1 MKQWIGSSFP
11 RKRESRPS
19 LIPGFRLAPAIASLA
34 GMTHKKNL
42 KIRKTRSQRKTML
55 RLPEF
60 NYHQPRSL
68 KQATKAL
75 ADLGADAMLVAGGT
89 DVYPKMK
96 RGQFTPRNLISL
108 RGLRDLTGIRQSKE
122 GLWIGAG
129 ESLTAVSDNRLI
141 AKHFPALAHAA
152 ESVSTPQLRNMG
164 TIGGNVLV
172 DTRCNYYD
180 QTFFWR
186 QAVGFCMKKDGDI
199 CLVAP
204 GSAKCL
210 AIASSDTSPVLV
222 SLGAETVLVSRQGER
237 RVKLE
242 DLYRDDGID
251 YSTKAKD
258 EVLKGLL
265 IPPESLGRRNV
276 YLKLRRRGSF
286 DFPILGVA
294 ATMETN
300 ERGECRHVSVVL
312 TAVASAPKVVNEAT
326 TLLQGKKLT
335 SELIDAVADAAAK
348 ISHPLDNADL
358 DYWYRKRMAKVYTQR
373 ALAQLAGLGDWNTG
387 VME

>member
-1 MKQWIGSSFP
+1 
-11 RKRESRPS
+11 
-19 LIPGFRLAPAIASLA
+19 
-34 GMTHKKNL
+34 
-42 KIRKTRSQRKTML
+42 ML

-60 NYHQPRSL
+60 TYFQPRSL
-68 KQATKAL
+68 KQAIKAL

-108 RGLRDLTGIRQSKE
+108 RGLRELKGIRQSKD
-122 GLWIGAG
+122 GILIGAG
-129 ESLTAVSDNRLI
+129 ESLTTVSKHRLI
-141 AKHFPALAHAA
+141 AKHLPALAHAA

-180 QTFFWR
+180 QTHFWR

-210 AIASSDTSPVLV
+210 AIASSDTAPVLV
-222 SLGAETVLVSRQGER
+222 SLDAEAILVHPQGER

-242 DLYRDDGID
+242 DLYRDDGIE
-251 YSTKAKD
+251 YSAKAKD
-258 EVLKGLL
+258 EVLKGLF
-265 IPPESLGRRNV
+265 IPRQSLARRNA

-294 ATMETN
+294 ATMETD
-300 ERGECRHVSVVL
+300 ERGECRAASVVL
-312 TAVASAPKVVNEAT
+312 TAVASAPKVITEAT
-326 TLLQGKKLT
+326 ALLQGKKVT
-335 SELIDAVADAAAK
+335 PELIDAVAEAAAK
-348 ISHPLDNADL
+348 TAHPLDNADL

-373 ALAQLAGLGDWNTG
+373 ALASVAGLEL
-387 VME
+387 V

>member
-1 MKQWIGSSFP
+1 
-11 RKRESRPS
+11 
-19 LIPGFRLAPAIASLA
+19 
-34 GMTHKKNL
+34 
-42 KIRKTRSQRKTML
+42 ML

-60 NYHQPRSL
+60 NYSQPRSL

-75 ADLGADAMLVAGGT
+75 VDLGPETMLVAGGT

-108 RGLRDLTGIRQSKE
+108 RALRELKGIRQSKE

-129 ESLTAVSDNRLI
+129 ESLTAVSSHRLI
-141 AKHFPALAHAA
+141 TKHFPALAHAA

-222 SLGAETVLVSRQGER
+222 SLGAQAILISPRGER
-237 RVKLE
+237 RVALE

-251 YSTKAKD
+251 YSAKAKD
-258 EVLKGLL
+258 EVLKGLF
-265 IPPESLGRRNV
+265 IPPESLRRQNV

-294 ATMETN
+294 ATMEID

-312 TAVASAPKVVNEAT
+312 TAVASAPKVIPEVMA
-326 TLLQGKKLT
+326 LLQGKQVTK
-335 SELIDAVADAAAK
+335 ELIDAVADAAAK

-358 DYWYRKRMAKVYTQR
+358 DYWYRKRMAKVYTGR
-373 ALAQLAGLGDWNTG
+373 ALAQLAGIELA
-387 VME
+387 

>member
-1 MKQWIGSSFP
+1 
-11 RKRESRPS
+11 
-19 LIPGFRLAPAIASLA
+19 
-34 GMTHKKNL
+34 
-42 KIRKTRSQRKTML
+42 ML

-60 NYHQPRSL
+60 NYIQPKSL
-68 KQATKAL
+68 KESARVL
-75 ADLGADAMLVAGGT
+75 ANLGAEAMAVAGGT

-96 RGQFTPRNLISL
+96 RGQFTPRHLVSL
-108 RGLRDLTGIRQSKE
+108 RALRELKGIRSTKD

-129 ESLTAVSDNRLI
+129 ESLTAVSNHPLI

-204 GSAKCL
+204 GSSKCL
-210 AIASSDTSPVLV
+210 AIASSDTAPVLM
-222 SLGAETVLVSRQGER
+222 SLGTEAVLVKKQGER
-237 RVKLE
+237 RIKIS
-242 DLYRDDGID
+242 DLYRDDGINFLGK
-251 YSTKAKD
+251 TND

-265 IPPESLGRRNV
+265 IPKNALSRRNV

-294 ATMETN
+294 ATMDVDEQKQ
-300 ERGECRHVSVVL
+300 CRVASLVL
-312 TAVASAPKVVNEAT
+312 TAVASAPKVVLEAS
-326 TLLQGKKLT
+326 TLLQGKKVT
-335 SELIDAVADAAAK
+335 KELIDAVADAAAK

-373 ALAQLAGLGDWNTG
+373 ALARLAGLECE

>member
-1 MKQWIGSSFP
+1 
-11 RKRESRPS
+11 
-19 LIPGFRLAPAIASLA
+19 
-34 GMTHKKNL
+34 
-42 KIRKTRSQRKTML
+42 ML
-55 RLPEF
+55 RLPQF
-60 NYHQPRSL
+60 NYYQPRSL

-96 RGQFTPRNLISL
+96 RGQFTPRHLISL
-108 RGLRDLTGIRQSKE
+108 RALRELKGIRQTKD

-129 ESLTAVSDNRLI
+129 ESLTSASNHRLI

-222 SLGAETVLVSRQGER
+222 SLGAEAVLVSKSGER
-237 RVKLE
+237 RVRLE

-251 YSTKAKD
+251 YSVKAKD
-258 EVLKGLL
+258 EVLKGLF
-265 IPPESLGRRNV
+265 IPPESFGRRNV

-294 ATMETN
+294 ATMDVDD
-300 ERGECRHVSVVL
+300 RGECRHASVVL
-312 TAVASAPKVVNEAT
+312 TAVASAPKVIPEAM
-326 TLLQGKKLT
+326 TLLEGKKVTLD
-335 SELIDAVADAAAK
+335 LINAVADLAAK
-348 ISHPLDNADL
+348 TAHPLDNADL

-373 ALAQLAGLGDWNTG
+373 ALAQVAGL
-387 VME
+387 ELAPS

>member
-1 MKQWIGSSFP
+1 
-11 RKRESRPS
+11 
-19 LIPGFRLAPAIASLA
+19 
-34 GMTHKKNL
+34 
-42 KIRKTRSQRKTML
+42 ML
-55 RLPEF
+55 RLPDF
-60 NYHQPRSL
+60 NYLQPRTL

-96 RGQFTPRNLISL
+96 RGQFTPRHLISL
-108 RGLRDLTGIRQSKE
+108 RSLRELKGIRQNPE

-129 ESLTAVSDNRLI
+129 ESLTTVSNHRLI

-204 GSAKCL
+204 GSSKCL
-210 AIASSDTSPVLV
+210 AIASSDTAPVLI
-222 SLGAETVLVSRQGER
+222 SLGAEVILANKQGER

-251 YSTKAKD
+251 YSAKAKN

-265 IPPESLGRRNV
+265 IPKEALGRRNV

-294 ATMETN
+294 ATMDIDEQ
-300 ERGECRHVSVVL
+300 GECRDARLVL
-312 TAVASAPKVVNEAT
+312 TAVASAPKVIAEAT
-326 TLLQGKKLT
+326 TLLQGNRVTK
-335 SELIDAVADAAAK
+335 ELIDVVADAAAK
-348 ISHPLDNADL
+348 TAHPLDNADL

-373 ALAQLAGLGDWNTG
+373 ALAQVAGLGN
-387 VME
+387 

>member
-1 MKQWIGSSFP
+1 
-11 RKRESRPS
+11 
-19 LIPGFRLAPAIASLA
+19 
-34 GMTHKKNL
+34 
-42 KIRKTRSQRKTML
+42 ML

-60 NYHQPRSL
+60 NYYQPRSL
-68 KQATKAL
+68 KEASKVL

-96 RGQFTPRNLISL
+96 RGQFTPLHLVSVRAL
-108 RGLRDLTGIRQSKE
+108 RELKGIRQGKD

-129 ESLTAVSDNRLI
+129 ESLTAVSHHRLI
-141 AKHFPALAHAA
+141 AKYFPALAHAA

-222 SLGAETVLVSRQGER
+222 SLGAEAILVNKQEER
-237 RVKLE
+237 RIKLQ

-251 YSTKAKD
+251 YAAKGND
-258 EVLKGLL
+258 EILRGLF
-265 IPPESLGRRNV
+265 IPRDRLGRRNA

-294 ATMETN
+294 ATMDTN
-300 ERGECRHVSVVL
+300 EEGECRHASVVL
-312 TAVASAPKVVNEAT
+312 TAVASAPKVVPEAS
-326 TLLQGKKLT
+326 TLLEGKKVT
-335 SELIDAVADAAAK
+335 RELIEAVAEAAAK
-348 ISHPLDNADL
+348 VAHPLDNADL

-373 ALAQLAGLGDWNTG
+373 ALAQVAGLGEWSTG

>member
-1 MKQWIGSSFP
+1 
-11 RKRESRPS
+11 
-19 LIPGFRLAPAIASLA
+19 
-34 GMTHKKNL
+34 
-42 KIRKTRSQRKTML
+42 ML

-60 NYHQPRSL
+60 NYIQPRTL

-75 ADLGADAMLVAGGT
+75 ADLGPDAMLVAGGT

-96 RGQFTPRNLISL
+96 RGQFTPRTLISL
-108 RGLRDLTGIRQSKE
+108 RALRELRGIRQNNE

-129 ESLTAVSDNRLI
+129 ESLTTVSHHRLI
-141 AKHFPALAHAA
+141 AKYLPALAHAA

-210 AIASSDTSPVLV
+210 AVASSDTAPVLL
-222 SLGAETVLVSRQGER
+222 SLGAEAIIVGSRGER
-237 RVKLE
+237 RLKLE
-242 DLYRDDGID
+242 DLYRDDGIE
-251 YSTKAKD
+251 YCSKAAD
-258 EVLKGLL
+258 EVLKALIIPRENLL
-265 IPPESLGRRNV
+265 RRNV

-294 ATMETN
+294 ATLAIDDA
-300 ERGECRHVSVVL
+300 GACRDASVVL
-312 TAVASAPKVVNEAT
+312 TAVASAPKVVNAAGA
-326 TLLQGKKLT
+326 LLTGKKLT
-335 SELIDAVADAAAK
+335 LELIDAVAELAAK
-348 ISHPLDNADL
+348 AAHPLDNTDL
-358 DYWYRKRMAKVYTQR
+358 DYWYRKRMTRVYTQR
-373 ALAQLAGLGDWNTG
+373 ALASLVGLRLPATDS
-387 VME
+387 

>member
-1 MKQWIGSSFP
+1 
-11 RKRESRPS
+11 
-19 LIPGFRLAPAIASLA
+19 
-34 GMTHKKNL
+34 
-42 KIRKTRSQRKTML
+42 ML

-60 NYHQPRSL
+60 EYHQPRSL
-68 KQATKAL
+68 KQAVKIL
-75 ADLGADAMLVAGGT
+75 GDLNGDSMIVAGGT

-96 RGQFTPRNLISL
+96 RGQFTPRHLVSL
-108 RGLRDLTGIRQSKE
+108 SGLRELKGIRQTPE

-129 ESLTAVSDNRLI
+129 ESLMAVANHRLI
-141 AKHFPALAHAA
+141 AKTLPALAHAA

-186 QAVGFCMKKDGDI
+186 QAAGFCMKKDGDI

-204 GSAKCL
+204 GSSKCL
-210 AIASSDTSPVLV
+210 AIASSDTAPVLV
-222 SLGAETVLVSRQGER
+222 SFGAEAVLVSKQGER

-242 DLYRDDGID
+242 ELYRDDGID
-251 YSTKAKD
+251 YTVKPKD
-258 EVLKGLL
+258 EILKALL
-265 IPPESLGRRNV
+265 IPREALSRRNV

-294 ATMETN
+294 ATMDVN
-300 ERGECRHVSVVL
+300 GSGECRDVHVVL
-312 TAVASAPKVVNEAT
+312 TAVASAPKVVSEAAG
-326 TLLQGKKLT
+326 LLAGKKVT
-335 SELIDAVADAAAK
+335 KESIEAVADAAAK

-373 ALAQLAGLGDWNTG
+373 ALAQVAGLDDRSTG
-387 VME
+387 VKE

>member
-1 MKQWIGSSFP
+1 
-11 RKRESRPS
+11 
-19 LIPGFRLAPAIASLA
+19 
-34 GMTHKKNL
+34 
-42 KIRKTRSQRKTML
+42 ML

-60 NYHQPRSL
+60 KYHQPRSL

-108 RGLRDLTGIRQSKE
+108 RLLRELKGIRQSKE

-129 ESLTAVSDNRLI
+129 ESLTAVTKHRLT

-222 SLGAETVLVSRQGER
+222 SLGAEAVLVSRQGER

-242 DLYRDDGID
+242 DLFRDDGID
-251 YSTKAKD
+251 YSAKAKD
-258 EVLKGLL
+258 EVLKVLF
-265 IPPESLGRRNV
+265 IPRESFARRNV

-294 ATMETN
+294 ATMETD
-300 ERGECRHVSVVL
+300 EHGECRHVSVVL
-312 TAVASAPKVVNEAT
+312 TAVASAPKVIPEAMA
-326 TLLQGKKLT
+326 LLEGKKVTLD
-335 SELIDAVADAAAK
+335 LINAVADLAAK
-348 ISHPLDNADL
+348 TAHPLDNADL

-373 ALAQLAGLGDWNTG
+373 ALAQLVGIGDRNSG
-387 VME
+387 MME

>member
-1 MKQWIGSSFP
+1 
-11 RKRESRPS
+11 
-19 LIPGFRLAPAIASLA
+19 
-34 GMTHKKNL
+34 
-42 KIRKTRSQRKTML
+42 ML

-60 NYHQPRSL
+60 NYIQPRSL
-68 KQATKAL
+68 KQATRAL
-75 ADLGADAMLVAGGT
+75 AELGADAMLVAGGT

-96 RGQFTPRNLISL
+96 RGQFTPRHLVSL
-108 RGLRDLTGIRQSKE
+108 RNLRELKGIRQSKD

-129 ESLTAVSDNRLI
+129 ESLTAVSAHPLI
-141 AKHFPALAHAA
+141 VKHFPALSHAA

-204 GSAKCL
+204 GSTKCL
-210 AIASSDTSPVLV
+210 AIASSDTAPVLV
-222 SLGAETVLVSRQGER
+222 SLGAEAILVNKQEER
-237 RVKLE
+237 RIKLE

-251 YSTKAKD
+251 YAAKAKD

-265 IPPESLGRRNV
+265 IPRDSLGRRNA

-294 ATMETN
+294 ATMDMN
-300 ERGECRHVSVVL
+300 EQGECRTASVVL
-312 TAVASAPKVVNEAT
+312 TAVASAPKVVPEAS
-326 TLLQGKKLT
+326 TLLDSKKVT
-335 SELIDAVADAAAK
+335 RELIDAVADAAAK

-373 ALAQLAGLGDWNTG
+373 ALAQVAGLENRSTG

>member
-1 MKQWIGSSFP
+1 
-11 RKRESRPS
+11 
-19 LIPGFRLAPAIASLA
+19 
-34 GMTHKKNL
+34 
-42 KIRKTRSQRKTML
+42 ML

-60 NYHQPRSL
+60 NYYQPRSL
-68 KQATKAL
+68 KQATRAL

-96 RGQFTPRNLISL
+96 RGQFTPRHLVSVRAL
-108 RGLRDLTGIRQSKE
+108 RELKGIRQTKD

-129 ESLTAVSDNRLI
+129 ESLTAVSNHRLI
-141 AKHFPALAHAA
+141 AKHLPALAHAA

-164 TIGGNVLV
+164 TIGGNVFV

-204 GSAKCL
+204 GSSKCL

-222 SLGAETVLVSRQGER
+222 SLGAEAILVNKQEER
-237 RVKLE
+237 RIKLE

-251 YSTKAKD
+251 YAAKGKD
-258 EVLKGLL
+258 EILRGLF
-265 IPPESLGRRNV
+265 IPRHSLGRRNA

-294 ATMETN
+294 ATMDAN
-300 ERGECRHVSVVL
+300 DQGECRHVSVAL
-312 TAVASAPKVVNEAT
+312 TAVASAPKVVPEAS
-326 TLLQGKKLT
+326 TLLEGKKVT
-335 SELIDAVADAAAK
+335 KELIDAVAEAAAK

-373 ALAQLAGLGDWNTG
+373 ALAQVAGLEDRSTG

>member
-1 MKQWIGSSFP
+1 L
-11 RKRESRPS
+11 RE
-19 LIPGFRLAPAIASLA
+19 
-34 GMTHKKNL
+34 L
-42 KIRKTRSQRKTML
+42 K
-55 RLPEF
+55 
-60 NYHQPRSL
+60 
-68 KQATKAL
+68 
-75 ADLGADAMLVAGGT
+75 
-89 DVYPKMK
+89 
-96 RGQFTPRNLISL
+96 
-108 RGLRDLTGIRQSKE
+108 GIRQSND

-129 ESLTAVSDNRLI
+129 ESLTAVSSHRLI
-141 AKHFPALAHAA
+141 SKFFPALAHAA

-210 AIASSDTSPVLV
+210 AIASSDTAPVLV
-222 SLGAETVLVSRQGER
+222 SLGAEAILMGPTGER
-237 RVKLE
+237 RCKLA

-251 YSTKAKD
+251 YSVKTHD
-258 EVLKGLL
+258 EILKGLL
-265 IPPESLGRRNV
+265 IPRQTLGRRNV

-294 ATMETN
+294 ATADIDD
-300 ERGECRHVSVVL
+300 RGECRDATVVL
-312 TAVASAPKVVNEAT
+312 TAVASAPKTVSEAT
-326 TLLQGKKLT
+326 SLLRGKKITL
-335 SELIDAVADAAAK
+335 ELIDAVADAAAK
-348 ISHPLDNADL
+348 IAHPLDNADL
-358 DYWYRKRMAKVYTQR
+358 DYWYRKRMAKVFTQR
-373 ALAQLAGLGDWNTG
+373 ALAQVAGLADRSTG

>member
-1 MKQWIGSSFP
+1 
-11 RKRESRPS
+11 
-19 LIPGFRLAPAIASLA
+19 
-34 GMTHKKNL
+34 
-42 KIRKTRSQRKTML
+42 ML

-60 NYHQPRSL
+60 NYIQPRSL

-75 ADLGADAMLVAGGT
+75 ADLGNDAMLVAGGT

-108 RGLRDLTGIRQSKE
+108 RALRELKGIRQSKE

-129 ESLTAVSDNRLI
+129 ESLTTVSHHRLI
-141 AKHFPALAHAA
+141 AKHLPALAHAA

-180 QTFFWR
+180 QTHFWR

-210 AIASSDTSPVLV
+210 AIASSDTAPVLV
-222 SLGAETVLVSRQGER
+222 SLGAEAVIVNQQGER

-258 EVLKGLL
+258 EVLKALF
-265 IPPESLGRRNV
+265 IPRESLARRNA

-294 ATMETN
+294 ATMDID
-300 ERGECRHVSVVL
+300 ERGDCRYASLVL
-312 TAVASAPKVVNEAT
+312 TAVASAPKVITEASA
-326 TLLQGKKLT
+326 LLQGKKVT
-335 SELIDAVADAAAK
+335 AELIEAVADAAAK
-348 ISHPLDNADL
+348 LAHPLDNADL
-358 DYWYRKRMAKVYTQR
+358 DYWYRKKMAKVYTQR
-373 ALAQLAGLGDWNTG
+373 ALAQVAGIRGWITG

>member
-1 MKQWIGSSFP
+1 
-11 RKRESRPS
+11 
-19 LIPGFRLAPAIASLA
+19 
-34 GMTHKKNL
+34 
-42 KIRKTRSQRKTML
+42 ML

-60 NYHQPRSL
+60 NYLRPKSL
-68 KQATKAL
+68 KEATKVL
-75 ADLGADAMLVAGGT
+75 ANLGSDAMVVAGGT
-89 DVYPKMK
+89 DIYPKMK
-96 RGQFTPRNLISL
+96 RGQFTPHHLVSLRNLSEL
-108 RGLRDLTGIRQSKE
+108 RGIRQDKD
-122 GLWIGAG
+122 GFWIGAG
-129 ESLTAVSDNRLI
+129 ETLTAVSSHRLI

-210 AIASSDTSPVLV
+210 AIASSDTAPVLLSFGAEAVLV
-222 SLGAETVLVSRQGER
+222 SKQGER
-237 RVKLE
+237 RIKLE
-242 DLYRDDGID
+242 ELYIDDGIHFLG
-251 YSTKAKD
+251 KHQD
-258 EVLKGLL
+258 EALRAVL
-265 IPPESLGRRNV
+265 IPQQALGHRNV

-294 ATMETN
+294 ATMDID
-300 ERGECRHVSVVL
+300 ERGECRDARVVL
-312 TAVASAPKVVNEAT
+312 TAVASAPKVIPEAT
-326 TLLQGKKLT
+326 TLLQGNRVTK
-335 SELIDAVADAAAK
+335 ELIDAVADAAAK
-348 ISHPLDNADL
+348 SAHPLDNADL

-373 ALAQLAGLGDWNTG
+373 ALAHLAGLGNG
-387 VME
+387 ILE

>member
-1 MKQWIGSSFP
+1 
-11 RKRESRPS
+11 
-19 LIPGFRLAPAIASLA
+19 
-34 GMTHKKNL
+34 
-42 KIRKTRSQRKTML
+42 ML

-60 NYHQPRSL
+60 NYIQPRSL
-68 KQATKAL
+68 KQTIKAL

-96 RGQFTPRNLISL
+96 RGQFTPRSLISL
-108 RGLRDLTGIRQSKE
+108 RGLRELKGIRQDSA

-129 ESLTAVSDNRLI
+129 ESLTAVSNHRLI
-141 AKHFPALAHAA
+141 AKHLPALAHAA

-180 QTFFWR
+180 QTHFWR
-186 QAVGFCMKKDGDI
+186 QAVGFCMKKDGEI

-210 AIASSDTSPVLV
+210 AIASSDTAPVLV
-222 SLGAETVLVSRQGER
+222 SLGAEAILVSNQGER
-237 RVKLE
+237 RARLE

-258 EVLKGLL
+258 EVLKELF
-265 IPPESLGRRNV
+265 IPRDNLTPRNV

-294 ATMETN
+294 ATMDID
-300 ERGECRHVSVVL
+300 ERGECHQASLVL
-312 TAVASAPKVVNEAT
+312 TAVSSAPKVIAEAA
-326 TLLQGKKLT
+326 TLLQGKKIT
-335 SELIDAVADAAAK
+335 GELIDAVADAAAK
-348 ISHPLDNADL
+348 TAHPLDNADL

-373 ALAQLAGLGDWNTG
+373 ALAQVAGIKDANTG
-387 VME
+387 VVK

>member
-1 MKQWIGSSFP
+1 
-11 RKRESRPS
+11 
-19 LIPGFRLAPAIASLA
+19 
-34 GMTHKKNL
+34 
-42 KIRKTRSQRKTML
+42 ML
-55 RLPEF
+55 RLPDF
-60 NYHQPRSL
+60 NYLQPRTL

-96 RGQFTPRNLISL
+96 RGQFTPRHLISL
-108 RGLRDLTGIRQSKE
+108 RSLRELKGIRQNPE

-129 ESLTAVSDNRLI
+129 ESLTTVSHHRLI

-180 QTFFWR
+180 QTLFWR

-204 GSAKCL
+204 GSSKCL
-210 AIASSDTSPVLV
+210 AIASSDTAPVLI
-222 SLGAETVLVSRQGER
+222 SLDAEVILASKQGER

-265 IPPESLGRRNV
+265 IPKEALGRRNV

-294 ATMETN
+294 ATMDIDEQ
-300 ERGECRHVSVVL
+300 GECRDARLVL
-312 TAVASAPKVVNEAT
+312 TAVASAPKVIAEAT
-326 TLLQGKKLT
+326 TLLQGNRVT
-335 SELIDAVADAAAK
+335 NELIDVVADAAAK
-348 ISHPLDNADL
+348 TAHPLDNADL

-373 ALAQLAGLGDWNTG
+373 ALEQVAGLGN
-387 VME
+387 

>member
-1 MKQWIGSSFP
+1 
-11 RKRESRPS
+11 
-19 LIPGFRLAPAIASLA
+19 
-34 GMTHKKNL
+34 
-42 KIRKTRSQRKTML
+42 ML

-60 NYHQPRSL
+60 NYIQPRSL

-75 ADLGADAMLVAGGT
+75 VDLGADAMLVAGGT

-96 RGQFTPRNLISL
+96 RGQFTPRHLISL
-108 RGLRDLTGIRQSKE
+108 RALRELKGIRQNQE

-129 ESLTAVSDNRLI
+129 ESLTTISNHRLI
-141 AKHFPALAHAA
+141 ANHFPALAHAA

-164 TIGGNVLV
+164 TIGGNILV

-222 SLGAETVLVSRQGER
+222 SLGAEAILVNNRGER

-242 DLYRDDGID
+242 DLYRDNGID

-258 EVLKGLL
+258 EILKALF

-294 ATMETN
+294 ATMDVD
-300 ERGECRHVSVVL
+300 ERGECRYASVVL
-312 TAVASAPKVVNEAT
+312 TAVASAPKIVPEAS
-326 TLLQGKKLT
+326 TLFQGKKVT
-335 SELIDAVADAAAK
+335 KELIDTVADAAAK
-348 ISHPLDNADL
+348 ISHPLDNTDM

-373 ALAQLAGLGDWNTG
+373 ALAQVAGIELAAQQVG
-387 VME
+387 

>member
-1 MKQWIGSSFP
+1 
-11 RKRESRPS
+11 
-19 LIPGFRLAPAIASLA
+19 
-34 GMTHKKNL
+34 
-42 KIRKTRSQRKTML
+42 ML

-60 NYHQPRSL
+60 HYSQPRTL
-68 KQATKAL
+68 REATKLL
-75 ADLGADAMLVAGGT
+75 ADLGSEAMLVAGGT

-96 RGQFTPRNLISL
+96 RGQFTPRHLVSL
-108 RGLRDLTGIRQSKE
+108 RMLRELKGIRSTKD

-129 ESLTAVSDNRLI
+129 ESLTAVSHHPLI

-210 AIASSDTSPVLV
+210 AIASSDTAPVLV
-222 SLGAETVLVSRQGER
+222 SLGAEATLISKQGER
-237 RVKLE
+237 RIKIS
-242 DLYRDDGID
+242 DLYVDDGINFLG
-251 YSTKAKD
+251 KARD

-265 IPPESLGRRNV
+265 IPKETLNRRNV

-294 ATMETN
+294 ATMSMDGQ
-300 ERGECRHVSVVL
+300 GECENASVVL
-312 TAVASAPKVVNEAT
+312 TAVASAPKTVAEAPA
-326 TLLQGKKLT
+326 LLHGKKVT
-335 SELIDAVADAAAK
+335 RELIDAVADAAAK
-348 ISHPLDNADL
+348 VSHPLDNADL

-373 ALAQLAGLGDWNTG
+373 ALAKLAGLEDWSIG
-387 VME
+387 VRE

>member
-1 MKQWIGSSFP
+1 
-11 RKRESRPS
+11 
-19 LIPGFRLAPAIASLA
+19 
-34 GMTHKKNL
+34 
-42 KIRKTRSQRKTML
+42 ML

-60 NYHQPRSL
+60 EYHQPRTL
-68 KQATKAL
+68 KQAMKTIT
-75 ADLGADAMLVAGGT
+75 DFGADAMLVAGGT

-96 RGQFTPRNLISL
+96 RGQFTPRRLISL
-108 RGLRDLTGIRQSKE
+108 RALRELKGIRQSNE

-129 ESLTAVSDNRLI
+129 ESLTAVSNHRFV
-141 AKHFPALAHAA
+141 AKHLPALAHAA

-204 GSAKCL
+204 GSTKCL
-210 AIASSDTSPVLV
+210 AIASSDTAPVLV
-222 SLGAETVLVSRQGER
+222 SLGAEAVLVGKQGER
-237 RVKLE
+237 RLKLV

-251 YSTKAKD
+251 YSTKAND
-258 EVLKGLL
+258 EVLKGL
-265 IPPESLGRRNV
+265 IVPKEALGRRNV
-276 YLKLRRRGSF
+276 YMKLRRRGSF

-294 ATMETN
+294 ATMNIDEHN
-300 ERGECRHVSVVL
+300 ECQDASVVL
-312 TAVASAPKVVNEAT
+312 TAVASAPKIVPEAA
-326 TLLQGKKLT
+326 TLLQGKKVT
-335 SELIDAVADAAAK
+335 IELIDAVADAAAK

-373 ALAQLAGLGDWNTG
+373 ALAQLAGIEERGPG